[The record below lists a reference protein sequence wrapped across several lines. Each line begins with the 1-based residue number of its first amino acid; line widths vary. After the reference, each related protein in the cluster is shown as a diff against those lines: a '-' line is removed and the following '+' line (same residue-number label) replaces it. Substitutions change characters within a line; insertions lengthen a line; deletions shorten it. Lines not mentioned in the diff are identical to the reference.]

1 MIKKI
6 AFLVVLSITFSCSE
20 EIKLFP
26 KPSNLIPRDTMVM
39 VLKDLSI
46 LESHVKSQFPQANQN
61 YKTLRKSGQIVLKK
75 YNLDTTR
82 LNSSISYYGSR
93 QKEMQSINSQVL
105 DSINRQMTEL
115 QSK

>member
-6 AFLVVLSITFSCSE
+6 AFLVVLSITFGCSE
-20 EIKLFP
+20 EIQRFP

-39 VLKDLSI
+39 VLKDISI
-46 LESHVKSQFPQANQN
+46 LESHVKSQFPQVNQN
-61 YKTLRKSGQIVLKK
+61 YKILRKSGQIVLKK

-82 LNSSISYYGSR
+82 LNSSMSYYGSR
-93 QKEMQSINSQVL
+93 QKEMQSIYSQVL
-105 DSINRQMTEL
+105 DSINRQLAEL

>member
-46 LESHVKSQFPQANQN
+46 LESHIKSQFPQVNQN

-75 YNLDTTR
+75 YNL
-82 LNSSISYYGSR
+82 
-93 QKEMQSINSQVL
+93 
-105 DSINRQMTEL
+105 
-115 QSK
+115 